1 MKNVFIKSGKK
12 TVETKS
18 SKSKVKSFGKRKKSV
33 TVLWIV
39 LISSLVFGIYKN
51 FTAIDQHTVHEKE
64 VIETKLVDTSA
75 IESFT
80 KSFVKDYY
88 TWQNNKESIEQRE
101 EKLSLYL
108 TEELQALNTDTVR
121 ADIPTSS
128 SVSAID
134 IWSISQE
141 DDDYAVV
148 YSVEQKITEDKNSDK
163 VRSTYRILLHQ
174 DNVGNL
180 VITQNPTLWSI
191 PNKSDYE
198 PQQPESNGTVDSDT
212 AQELTEFLETIFIF
226 YPTATEKELAYYV
239 KNNALPV
246 IGKDYTFS
254 ELSNPVFQTAD
265 HQIKVWVAVKYIDEV
280 TKSVQISQYI
290 LTLEKDTNW
299 MIVEEISQFY
309 RYSVL
314 TRSKF
319 YTIAD
324 CLKYYVLDII
334 TFD

>member
-1 MKNVFIKSGKK
+1 MKNVFRKIKKQ

-18 SKSKVKSFGKRKKSV
+18 SKTKVKSVGTRKKSV

-64 VIETKLVDTSA
+64 VIEKKLVDTSA

-80 KSFVKDYY
+80 KSFVKNYY

-101 EKLSLYL
+101 EKLSHYL
-108 TEELQALNTDTVR
+108 TEELQALNSETIR
-121 ADIPTSS
+121 LDIPTSS
-128 SVSAID
+128 SVSDID
-134 IWSISQE
+134 IWSVSQE
-141 DDDYAVV
+141 KDDTYSVV
-148 YSVEQKITEDKNSDK
+148 YSVEQKIAEDKNGDK

-174 DNVGNL
+174 DKVGNL

-212 AQELTEFLETIFIF
+212 AQEVTEFLETFFMF

-254 ELSNPVFQTAD
+254 ELSNPVFQTVD

-280 TKSVQISQYI
+280 TKSVQFSQYI

-299 MIVEEISQFY
+299 MIVE
-309 RYSVL
+309 
-314 TRSKF
+314 
-319 YTIAD
+319 
-324 CLKYYVLDII
+324 
-334 TFD
+334 

>member
-1 MKNVFIKSGKK
+1 MKNIFRKK
-12 TVETKS
+12 EKQTVETKS
-18 SKSKVKSFGKRKKSV
+18 SKAKVKSVGTRKKSV

-80 KSFVKDYY
+80 KNFVKDYY
-88 TWQNNKESIEQRE
+88 TWQNNKESIERRE

-128 SVSAID
+128 SVSDID

-141 DDDYAVV
+141 DDDTYAVV
-148 YSVEQKITEDKNSDK
+148 YTVEQKITEDKNSK
-163 VRSTYRILLHQ
+163 EISSTYRILLHQ
-174 DNVGNL
+174 DSIGNI
-180 VITQNPTLWSI
+180 VITQSPTLWNT

-212 AQELTEFLETIFIF
+212 VQEVTEFLEIFFTF

-239 KNNALPV
+239 KNYALPS
-246 IGKDYTFS
+246 INKDYIFS
-254 ELSNPVFQTAD
+254 ELINPMVQQSGK
-265 HQIKVWVAVKYIDEV
+265 QIKVWLSVKYLNETTKTMEV
-280 TKSVQISQYI
+280 SQYI
-290 LTLEKDTNW
+290 LYLEKDTNW
-299 MIVEEISQFY
+299 MIV
-309 RYSVL
+309 R
-314 TRSKF
+314 
-319 YTIAD
+319 
-324 CLKYYVLDII
+324 
-334 TFD
+334 